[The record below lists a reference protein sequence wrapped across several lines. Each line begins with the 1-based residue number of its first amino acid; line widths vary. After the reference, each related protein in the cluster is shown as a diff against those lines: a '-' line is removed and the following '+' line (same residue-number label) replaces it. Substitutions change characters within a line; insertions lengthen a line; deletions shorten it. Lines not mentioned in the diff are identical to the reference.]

1 MTENGGETG
10 EGGWGGT
17 ARSRRECDEGKDG
30 MVEMIQFP
38 KVLILLNGSSVG
50 MGVGYVVGSVDD
62 RSYASLMLQGNPVVL
77 MLYKVGMFVAGLMVF
92 LMDLWVVCSW
102 FPRLNGFCLFLVGM
116 VLSALVWWPY
126 GMAGVFGKG

>member
-17 ARSRRECDEGKDG
+17 ERSGRECDEGKDE

-92 LMDLWVVCSW
+92 LMDLWVV
-102 FPRLNGFCLFLVGM
+102 
-116 VLSALVWWPY
+116 
-126 GMAGVFGKG
+126 